1 MKSITSARFRWLCA
15 SLILAL
21 VAAGGASMRPVSAQ
35 AAPLEI
41 NAILAL
47 TGPAAFIG
55 NGEKQALGLIESL
68 TNAAGGIKG
77 RPIKFT
83 IVDDES
89 NPQVTLQL
97 TQGLIAKKVPVILGP
112 SFTATCLAIGPIVA
126 KTGPVDYCFSP
137 SIAPAAGSFQYS
149 STVATHEDAIALL
162 RYYRARGWTKIAL
175 MTTTDASGQQFEA
188 YFNEALTLPENK
200 SVTLVAREH
209 WAPADLNVTAQAERI
224 KAADPQAM
232 IGWSAGTP
240 TGTLLRG
247 LHDAGLDIPVSC
259 GNGNMVYSQLAL
271 YASFLPT
278 QLYFPGRRSLVQDP
292 NAPPAIKA
300 AQSRYFDAYK
310 AINVKPNLISTLAWD
325 PAMLILDAFR
335 KLGPDATADQLN
347 DFLQHQN
354 GWAGIN
360 GFYNYTNGS
369 QRGLGI
375 DDVII
380 DRWDPAKAD
389 FVAVSKAG
397 GLL

>member
-1 MKSITSARFRWLCA
+1 MTRAIA
-15 SLILAL
+15 SLALATAL
-21 VAAGGASMRPVSAQ
+21 AVALNAGRPGPAAAQGAPI
-35 AAPLEI
+35 EI
-41 NAILAL
+41 DTLLAL

-55 NGEKQALGLIESL
+55 SAEKQSLGLIETL

-77 RPIKFT
+77 RPIKFV
-83 IVDDES
+83 IEDDES

-97 TQGLIAKKVPVILGP
+97 TNALVAKKAPVILGP
-112 SFTATCLAIGPIVA
+112 SFTATCLAIGPVVA

-137 SIAPAAGSFQYS
+137 SITPAAGSYQYS
-149 STVATHEDAIALL
+149 STVGTRDDAVALL
-162 RYYRARGWTKIAL
+162 RYYRLRGWTKIAL

-188 YFNEALTLPENK
+188 FFNDALTLPENK
-200 SVTLVAREH
+200 PMTVVAREH

-224 KAADPQAM
+224 KAAAPQAM

-247 LHDAGLDIPVSC
+247 LHDAGVDIPIAC
-259 GNGNMVYSQLAL
+259 GNGNMIYTQLAQ

-300 AQSRYFDAYK
+300 AQTRYFDAFK
-310 AINVKPNLISTLAWD
+310 TIGVKPNLAHTLAWD
-325 PAMLILDAFR
+325 PAMLVLDGLR
-335 KLGPDATADQLN
+335 KLGPDTTAAALN
-347 DFLQHQN
+347 DFIQHQN
-354 GWAGIN
+354 GWVGIN
-360 GFYNYTNGS
+360 GVYNFTNGS

-380 DRWDPAKAD
+380 DRWDPAKSD
-389 FVAVSKAG
+389 FAVVSKAG
-397 GLL
+397 GTPS

>member
-1 MKSITSARFRWLCA
+1 MRFHRTL
-15 SLILAL
+15 LAVPVRFL
-21 VAAGGASMRPVSAQ
+21 RPAFGQ
-35 AAPLEI
+35 PAPIEI

-77 RPIKFT
+77 RPIAFT
-83 IVDDES
+83 IVDDAS

-97 TQGLIAKKVPVILGP
+97 TQALIAKKAPVILGP

-126 KTGPVDYCFSP
+126 KAGPVDYCFSP
-137 SIAPAAGSFQYS
+137 SIAPAAGSYQYS

-162 RYYRARGWTKIAL
+162 RYYRARGWTKVAL

-188 YFNEALTLPENK
+188 YFNEALALPENK
-200 SVTLVAREH
+200 SMSLVAREH

-224 KAADPQAM
+224 KAAAPQAM

-247 LHDAGLDIPVSC
+247 LHDAGLDIPTAC

-300 AQSRYFDAYK
+300 AQTRYFDAFK
-310 AINVKPNLISTLAWD
+310 TINVRPNLIHTLAWD
-325 PAMLILDAFR
+325 PAMLILDALR
-335 KLGPDATADQLN
+335 KLGPDASSEQIN
-347 DFLQHQN
+347 DYIQHLN

-360 GFYNYTNGS
+360 GFYNFTNGS

-375 DDVII
+375 DDVVI
-380 DRWDPAKAD
+380 DRWDPAKTD

-397 GLL
+397 GMP

>member
-1 MKSITSARFRWLCA
+1 MRFRA
-15 SLILAL
+15 VIVSLVL
-21 VAAGGASMRPVSAQ
+21 VAVASASAFGLRPAQ
-35 AAPLEI
+35 AQGTPLEI

-55 NGEKQALGLIESL
+55 GGEKVSLGLIESL

-97 TQGLIAKKVPVILGP
+97 VNGLIAKKVPVILGP
-112 SFTATCLAIGPIVA
+112 SFTATCLAIGPVVA

-162 RYYRARGWTKIAL
+162 RYYRLRGWTKIAV

-200 SVTLVAREH
+200 GLTVVAREH
-209 WAPADLNVTAQAERI
+209 WAPADLSVTAQAERI

-232 IGWSAGTP
+232 IGWSAGTS

-247 LHDAGLDIPVSC
+247 LHETGVDIPTAC
-259 GNGNMVYSQLAL
+259 GNGNMVYTQLAG
-271 YASFLPT
+271 YAAFLPT

-300 AQSRYFDAYK
+300 AQSKYFDAFK
-310 AINVKPNLISTLAWD
+310 SINVRPTLINTLAWD
-325 PAMLILDAFR
+325 PAMLVLDAYR
-335 KLGPDATADQLN
+335 KLGSDATADQIN
-347 DFLQHQN
+347 DFIQHQN

-375 DDVII
+375 DDVVI
-380 DRWDPAKAD
+380 DRYDPAKAE
-389 FVAVSKAG
+389 FVVVSKAG
-397 GLL
+397 GAL

>member
-1 MKSITSARFRWLCA
+1 
-15 SLILAL
+15 
-21 VAAGGASMRPVSAQ
+21 MRPVSAQ

>member
-1 MKSITSARFRWLCA
+1 MRVRSFIPV
-15 SLILAL
+15 L
-21 VAAGGASMRPVSAQ
+21 VAALVLAAIGFVLRPVGAQ
-35 AAPLEI
+35 PAPIEI

-55 NGEKQALGLIESL
+55 TGEKQALGLIEAL

-77 RPIKFT
+77 RPISFA

-97 TQGLIAKKVPVILGP
+97 TQALIAKKVPVILGP
-112 SFTATCLAIGPIVA
+112 SFTATCLAIGPVVA

-137 SIAPAAGSFQYS
+137 SISPAAGSFQYS

-200 SVTLVAREH
+200 SVTLVSREH

-224 KAADPQAM
+224 KAAVPQAM

-247 LHDAGLDIPVSC
+247 LHDAGVDIPISC

-292 NAPPAIKA
+292 AAPPAIIA
-300 AQSRYFDAYK
+300 AQTRYFDAYK
-310 AINVKPNLISTLAWD
+310 SINVKPNLVSTLAWD
-325 PAMLILDAFR
+325 PAMLVLDALR

-347 DFLQHQN
+347 DFIQHQN

-360 GFYNYTNGS
+360 GFYNFTNGS

-375 DDVII
+375 DDVVI
-380 DRWDPAKAD
+380 DRWDPAKSE
-389 FVAVSKAG
+389 FVVVSKPG
-397 GLL
+397 GTP

>member
-1 MKSITSARFRWLCA
+1 MRLRAALL
-15 SLILAL
+15 SLAVTVA
-21 VAAGGASMRPVSAQ
+21 VAATAFGLRPAQ
-35 AAPLEI
+35 AQGAPLEI
-41 NAILAL
+41 NTILAL
-47 TGPAAFIG
+47 TGAAAFIG
-55 NGEKQALGLIESL
+55 GGEKVSLGLIESL

-83 IVDDES
+83 IQDDES

-97 TQGLIAKKVPVILGP
+97 VNGLIAKKVPVILGP
-112 SFTATCLAIGPIVA
+112 SFTATCLAIGPLVA

-137 SIAPAAGSFQYS
+137 SIAPAPGSFQYS

-162 RYYRARGWTKIAL
+162 RYFRLRGWMKIAL

-188 YFNEALTLPENK
+188 YFNEALALPDNK
-200 SVTLVAREH
+200 GMTLVAREH

-247 LHDAGLDIPVSC
+247 LHDAGVDVPIAC
-259 GNGNMVYSQLAL
+259 GNGNMVYQQLAL
-271 YASFLPT
+271 YASFLPS

-300 AQSRYFDAYK
+300 AQTRYFDAFK
-310 AINVKPNLISTLAWD
+310 SINVKPNLINTLAWD
-325 PAMLILDAFR
+325 PAMLILDAYR
-335 KLGPDATADQLN
+335 KLGPDASADQIN
-347 DFLQHQN
+347 DFIQHQN
-354 GWAGIN
+354 AWVGIN
-360 GFYNYTNGS
+360 GVYNYTNGS

-375 DDVII
+375 DDVVI
-380 DRWDPAKAD
+380 DRWDPAKSD
-389 FVAVSKAG
+389 FVVVSKPG
-397 GLL
+397 GAP

>member
-1 MKSITSARFRWLCA
+1 MKSTTTGRFRWLCLALILGVAAAGA
-15 SLILAL
+15 SL
-21 VAAGGASMRPVSAQ
+21 RPVWAQ
-35 AAPLEI
+35 GAPIEI

-55 NGEKQALGLIESL
+55 NAEKQSLGLIEGL
-68 TNAAGGIKG
+68 TNAGGGIKG
-77 RPIKFT
+77 RPIKFV

-97 TQGLIAKKVPVILGP
+97 TNGLAAKNIPVILGP
-112 SFTATCLAIGPIVA
+112 SFTATCLAIGPVVA

-137 SIAPAAGSFQYS
+137 SISPAAGSYQYS
-149 STVATHEDAIALL
+149 STVGTHDDAIALA

-188 YFNEALTLPENK
+188 FFNEALALPENK
-200 SVTLVAREH
+200 SLTLVAHEH

-224 KAADPQAM
+224 KAASPQAM

-247 LHDAGLDIPVSC
+247 LHDAGVDIPIAC
-259 GNGNMVYSQLAL
+259 GNGNMIYTQLAQ
-271 YASFLPT
+271 YASFLPS

-300 AQSRYFDAYK
+300 AQARYFDAFK
-310 AINVKPNLISTLAWD
+310 TIGVKPNLANTLAWD
-325 PAMLILDAFR
+325 PALLVLDGLR
-335 KLGPDATADQLN
+335 KLGPDATAAALN
-347 DFLQHQN
+347 DFIQHQN

-360 GFYNYTNGS
+360 GVYNFTNGS

-375 DDVII
+375 DDVIV
-380 DRWDPAKAD
+380 DRWDPAKSD

>member
-1 MKSITSARFRWLCA
+1 MRLRLLFTSIAVTLAVA
-15 SLILAL
+15 GGGAL
-21 VAAGGASMRPVSAQ
+21 VRPASAQ
-35 AAPLEI
+35 GAPVEI

-55 NGEKQALGLIESL
+55 NAEKVSLSLIEGM

-77 RPIKFT
+77 RPIKFV

-97 TQGLIAKKVPVILGP
+97 TNGLIAKHVPVILGP
-112 SFTATCLAIGPIVA
+112 SFTATCLAIGPVLA
-126 KTGPVDYCFSP
+126 KTGPIDYCFSP
-137 SIAPAAGSFQYS
+137 SISPAAGSYQYS
-149 STVATHEDAIALL
+149 STVGTHDDALALA
-162 RYYRARGWTKIAL
+162 RYYRSRGWTKIAL

-188 YFNEALTLPENK
+188 FFTEALTQPENK
-200 SVTLVAREH
+200 SLTIVAHEH

-247 LHDAGLDIPVSC
+247 LHDAGVDIPIAC
-259 GNGNMVYSQLAL
+259 GNGNMIYAQLAQ
-271 YASFLPT
+271 YAAFLPA

-300 AQSRYFDAYK
+300 AQTRYFDAFK
-310 AINVKPNLISTLAWD
+310 TIGVKPNLANTLAWD
-325 PAMLILDAFR
+325 PALLVIDGLK
-335 KLGPDATADQLN
+335 KLGPDASPAALN
-347 DFLQHQN
+347 DFIQHQN
-354 GWAGIN
+354 GWVGIN
-360 GFYNYTNGS
+360 GVYNFTNGS

-375 DDVII
+375 DDVVI
-380 DRWDPAKAD
+380 DRWDAGKSD
-389 FVAVSKAG
+389 FVAVSKG
-397 GLL
+397 GGAI